1 MKIVKKTAEYTVYER
16 RDGRHAVKTK
26 KGQPVNGD
34 EKIAILT
41 AEGFLKAPEPKAEEV
56 VEEAPAEEA
65 PAEASADETEAE

>member
-1 MKIVKKTAEYTVYER
+1 MKIVKKTADHTVYER
-16 RDGRHAVKTK
+16 RDGRFAVKTS
-26 KGQPVNGD
+26 KGQPVNAD

-65 PAEASADETEAE
+65 AAETTEEAAAE